1 MEIYV
6 YKNQIVMHGK
16 VKDLIQHLNE
26 ISGNYHTLQELII
39 AHLH

>member
-6 YKNQIVMHGK
+6 FKNQIVLTGK
-16 VKDLIQHLNE
+16 VKDVIQQLNE
-26 ISGNYHTLQELII
+26 ISENYHTLQELII